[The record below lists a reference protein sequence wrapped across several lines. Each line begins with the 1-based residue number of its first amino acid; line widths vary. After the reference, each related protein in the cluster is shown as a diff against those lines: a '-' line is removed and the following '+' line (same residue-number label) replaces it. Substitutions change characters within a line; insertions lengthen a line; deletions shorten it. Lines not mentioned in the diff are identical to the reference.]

1 MDSADKSMCRERYR
15 RLIARNAAATRT
27 ANIRRNRNRHALEMP
42 ESDDDGVLM
51 VVGQAARR
59 KLARKQRRRA
69 VLRGMQEKAARGQIG
84 VGRGSEED
92 PVDLDG
98 TDDDEIQGAIQFG
111 RQGGEPEVVVRAGG
125 RGNANGGEG
134 ASGGYRELRADE
146 LAGNDPFFVA

>member
-15 RLIARNAAATRT
+15 RLIARNTAATRN
-27 ANIRRNRNRHALEMP
+27 ANGRRNRNRHALEMP

-51 VVGQAARR
+51 VVGQAARQ

-69 VLRGMQEKAARGQIG
+69 VLRGLQEKAARGQIG

-98 TDDDEIQGAIQFG
+98 ADDDDEIQGAIQFG

-125 RGNANGGEG
+125 SGNGNGV
-134 ASGGYRELRADE
+134 AGGYRELRADE
-146 LAGNDPFFVA
+146 LAGSDPFFVA